1 MSLVNEIRKYLRLEE
16 DGATAGEIANEFH
29 LKKNTVYSSLRRM
42 PDVYID
48 RWTEAGQQQPHEAI
62 WCIVTPP
69 ENCPKPE
76 PRKLK

>member
-16 DGATAGEIANEFH
+16 DGATAGEIAGEFR
-29 LKKNTVYSSLRRM
+29 LKKNTIYSSLRRM

-48 RWTEAGQQQPHEAI
+48 RWTEAGQQRPYEAI

-76 PRKLK
+76 RKLK